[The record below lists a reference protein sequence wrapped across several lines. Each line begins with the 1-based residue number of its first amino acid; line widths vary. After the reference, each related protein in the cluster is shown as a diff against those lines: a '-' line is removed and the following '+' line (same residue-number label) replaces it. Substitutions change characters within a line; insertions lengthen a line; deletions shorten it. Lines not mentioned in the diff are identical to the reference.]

1 MHNDAKCPQIRLQ
14 LHLYFV
20 CFGLIV
26 TVWTVF
32 GTVWLFMFIDR
43 WKLEPNV
50 CDCLTTPIQILTP
63 DFNWPAGPS
72 VTHYK
77 EGEVL
82 ALDVF
87 VFNLWT
93 SAHEKSSNEIKH
105 THTHL
110 YSVSAV
116 WQHAIS
122 DVVWCNCFISL
133 LIDVVWCIY
142 SLMNVLEFGC
152 AGKRWP
158 VMIHL
163 DKHLPQKAFF
173 DLLCESSAVAL
184 PLKCCCS
191 VSVVLSWLNWRYLK
205 IMSCSAAFNY
215 I

>member
-1 MHNDAKCPQIRLQ
+1 MPTNKASIASLLRL
-14 LHLYFV
+14 LWPHCDCLN
-20 CFGLIV
+20 C
-26 TVWTVF
+26 VWHSV
-32 GTVWLFMFIDR
+32 VVYVYR

-93 SAHEKSSNEIKH
+93 SAHEKKFQWNKKH

-116 WQHAIS
+116 WQRAIS

-158 VMIHL
+158 VMVPWTSTCLRKLSLICFVN
-163 DKHLPQKAFF
+163 QVRS
-173 DLLCESSAVAL
+173 LCL
-184 PLKCCCS
+184 
-191 VSVVLSWLNWRYLK
+191 
-205 IMSCSAAFNY
+205 
-215 I
+215 